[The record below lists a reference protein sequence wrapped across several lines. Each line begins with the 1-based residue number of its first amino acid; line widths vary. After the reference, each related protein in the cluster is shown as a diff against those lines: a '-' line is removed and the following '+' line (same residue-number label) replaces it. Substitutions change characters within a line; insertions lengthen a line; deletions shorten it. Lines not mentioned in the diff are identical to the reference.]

1 MEDGSHKTEIPAASG
16 SDCPVL
22 SCLVS
27 GADAGASWFSQ
38 NHQRQRNP
46 QLEELART
54 LARQVTL
61 NVAPLMRTDSPDE
74 KRIQAILDQLTDES
88 RILDAGVY
96 DEQGDLIAR
105 SGESVDVRDRLALDG
120 KKAGGYF
127 NQQIVEPIAGKN
139 GPLGYLRL
147 TLDTHT
153 LATEAQQVDNTTN
166 ILRLMLLLSL
176 AIGVVLT
183 RTLLQGKRTR
193 WQQSPFLLTASKPVP
208 EEEESEKKSDPLLQE
223 RKSLCPHYAC
233 SSLTLTTRGLTWRW
247 RSVFFA
253 RCPPRS
259 AFCFSG
265 AMPTR

>member
-1 MEDGSHKTEIPAASG
+1 MARAKLKFRLHRAVI
-16 SDCPVL
+16 VL
-22 SCLVS
+22 ICLALLV
-27 GADAGASWFSQ
+27 ALMQGASWFSQ

-46 QLEELART
+46 QFEELART

-61 NVAPLMRTDSPDE
+61 NVAPSMRTETPDD
-74 KRIQAILDQLTDES
+74 KRIAQVLRQLTENS

-105 SGESVDVRDRLALDG
+105 AGEHVDVRDRLALDG

-127 NQQIVEPIAGKN
+127 NQQIVEPIQGKN

-153 LATEAQQVDNTTN
+153 LPSEAKQVDNTTN

-176 AIGVVLT
+176 AIGVVLA

-193 WQQSPFLLTASKPVP
+193 WQQSPFLLTASKSVP
-208 EEEESEKKSDPLLQE
+208 EEEESEKKE
-223 RKSLCPHYAC
+223 
-233 SSLTLTTRGLTWRW
+233 
-247 RSVFFA
+247 
-253 RCPPRS
+253 
-259 AFCFSG
+259 
-265 AMPTR
+265 

>member
-1 MEDGSHKTEIPAASG
+1 MARAKLKFRLHRAVIVLFCLKLLVALMQGAA
-16 SDCPVL
+16 
-22 SCLVS
+22 
-27 GADAGASWFSQ
+27 WFSQ

-61 NVAPLMRTDSPDE
+61 NIAPLMRSETPDE
-74 KRIQAILDQLTDES
+74 NRINAVLRQLTQES

-96 DEQGDLIAR
+96 DEQGDLITRA
-105 SGESVDVRDRLALDG
+105 GESVNVRDRLALDG
-120 KKAGGYF
+120 KKAGSYF
-127 NQQIVEPIAGKN
+127 NQQIVEPIQGKN

-153 LATEAQQVDNTTN
+153 LATEAKQVDNPTN

-208 EEEESEKKSDPLLQE
+208 EEEEREEKE
-223 RKSLCPHYAC
+223 
-233 SSLTLTTRGLTWRW
+233 
-247 RSVFFA
+247 
-253 RCPPRS
+253 
-259 AFCFSG
+259 
-265 AMPTR
+265 

>member
-1 MEDGSHKTEIPAASG
+1 MARAKLRFRLHRAVI
-16 SDCPVL
+16 VL
-22 SCLVS
+22 ICLALLV
-27 GADAGASWFSQ
+27 ALMQGASWFSQ
-38 NHQRQRNP
+38 SHQRARNP
-46 QLEELART
+46 QFEELART
-54 LARQVTL
+54 LAHQVTL
-61 NVAPLMRTDSPDE
+61 NLTPLMRSETPDE
-74 KRIQAILDQLTDES
+74 KPIRALLRQLTEGS

-127 NQQIVEPIAGKN
+127 NQQIVEPIQGKN

-153 LATEAQQVDNTTN
+153 LPTEAKQVDNTTN

-193 WQQSPFLLTASKPVP
+193 WQQSPFLLTASRSVP
-208 EEEESEKKSDPLLQE
+208 EEEESEKREP
-223 RKSLCPHYAC
+223 
-233 SSLTLTTRGLTWRW
+233 
-247 RSVFFA
+247 
-253 RCPPRS
+253 
-259 AFCFSG
+259 
-265 AMPTR
+265 

>member
-1 MEDGSHKTEIPAASG
+1 MARTKLKFRLHRAVI
-16 SDCPVL
+16 VL
-22 SCLVS
+22 FCLALLV
-27 GADAGASWFSQ
+27 ALMQGASWFSQ

-105 SGESVDVRDRLALDG
+105 SGESVEVRDRLALDG

-127 NQQIVEPIAGKN
+127 NQQIVEPIAGEKI
-139 GPLGYLRL
+139 GPAWLSAPDAR
-147 TLDTHT
+147 HPS

-208 EEEESEKKSDPLLQE
+208 EEEESEKKE
-223 RKSLCPHYAC
+223 
-233 SSLTLTTRGLTWRW
+233 
-247 RSVFFA
+247 
-253 RCPPRS
+253 
-259 AFCFSG
+259 
-265 AMPTR
+265 

>member
-1 MEDGSHKTEIPAASG
+1 MASAKLKLRLHRAVI
-16 SDCPVL
+16 VL
-22 SCLVS
+22 ICLALLV
-27 GADAGASWFSQ
+27 ALMQGASWFSQ

-46 QLEELART
+46 QFEELART

-61 NVAPLMRTDSPDE
+61 NVAPSMRTETPDD
-74 KRIQAILDQLTDES
+74 KRIAQVLRQLTENS

-105 SGESVDVRDRLALDG
+105 AGEHVDVRDRLALDG

-127 NQQIVEPIAGKN
+127 NQQIVEPIQGKN

-153 LATEAQQVDNTTN
+153 LPTEAKQVDNTTN

-176 AIGVVLT
+176 AIGVVLA

-193 WQQSPFLLTASKPVP
+193 WQQSPFLLTASTPVK
-208 EEEESEKKSDPLLQE
+208 EDRDEDDEKKE
-223 RKSLCPHYAC
+223 
-233 SSLTLTTRGLTWRW
+233 
-247 RSVFFA
+247 
-253 RCPPRS
+253 
-259 AFCFSG
+259 
-265 AMPTR
+265 

>member
-1 MEDGSHKTEIPAASG
+1 MVRAKLKFRLHRAVI
-16 SDCPVL
+16 VL
-22 SCLVS
+22 ICLALLV
-27 GADAGASWFSQ
+27 ALMQGASWFSQ
-38 NHQRQRNP
+38 NSQKQRNP

-54 LARQVTL
+54 LAQQVTL
-61 NVAPLMRTDSPDE
+61 NLAPLLRSETPDE
-74 KRIQAILDQLTDES
+74 KRISQLLEQLTHKS

-96 DEQGDLIAR
+96 DEQGDLVAR
-105 SGESVDVRDRLALDG
+105 SGESVEVRDRLALDG

-127 NQQIVEPIAGKN
+127 NKQIVEPIKGKN

-193 WQQSPFLLTASKPVP
+193 WQQSPFLLTANKPVQD
-208 EEEESEKKSDPLLQE
+208 EDKDESE
-223 RKSLCPHYAC
+223 
-233 SSLTLTTRGLTWRW
+233 
-247 RSVFFA
+247 
-253 RCPPRS
+253 
-259 AFCFSG
+259 
-265 AMPTR
+265 

>member
-1 MEDGSHKTEIPAASG
+1 MARAKLKFRLHRAVI
-16 SDCPVL
+16 VL
-22 SCLVS
+22 ICHALLV
-27 GADAGASWFSQ
+27 ALMQGASWFSQ

-46 QLEELART
+46 QFEELART

-61 NVAPLMRTDSPDE
+61 NVAPSMRTETPDD
-74 KRIQAILDQLTDES
+74 KRIAQVLRQLTENS

-105 SGESVDVRDRLALDG
+105 AGEHVDVRDRLALDG

-127 NQQIVEPIAGKN
+127 NQQIVEPIQGKN

-153 LATEAQQVDNTTN
+153 LPTEAKQVDNTTN

-176 AIGVVLT
+176 AIGVVLA

-193 WQQSPFLLTASKPVP
+193 WQQSPFLLTASKSVP
-208 EEEESEKKSDPLLQE
+208 EEEESEKKE
-223 RKSLCPHYAC
+223 
-233 SSLTLTTRGLTWRW
+233 
-247 RSVFFA
+247 
-253 RCPPRS
+253 
-259 AFCFSG
+259 
-265 AMPTR
+265 